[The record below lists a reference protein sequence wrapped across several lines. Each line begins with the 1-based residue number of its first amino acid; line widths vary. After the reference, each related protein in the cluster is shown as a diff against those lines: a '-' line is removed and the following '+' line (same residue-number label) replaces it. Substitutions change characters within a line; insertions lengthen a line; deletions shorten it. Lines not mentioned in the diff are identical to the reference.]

1 MSEKKLHFE
10 TLQQHAG
17 QVPDPVTGARAVPIY
32 QTTSYVFKDAQEAED
47 RFALRKPGYIY
58 GRLTNP
64 TQDVLEKR
72 LAALEGGTAGLAVAS
87 GTAGLAV
94 ASGAAAVTYSI
105 LNIAGA
111 GDEIVAASTLYGGT
125 YELFT
130 DTLPQLGITTHFV
143 DPDHPEEI
151 EKAITPKTKAV
162 YIETL
167 GNPAINIPDFD
178 LIRDI
183 AHAKNLPVLVDNT
196 YATPYLFR
204 PLEHGLDVSIHSTT
218 KFIGGHGTTL
228 GGAIIENGEF
238 NWNQPERYPH
248 FAKPDASYHGINF
261 ATDIPGAGF
270 VTRIRA
276 KVLRDTGAA
285 ISPISAWFFIQG
297 LETLS
302 LRVER
307 HVYNA
312 TKVAEYLEAHPKVA
326 KVNYPGLKSSPYH
339 KLQEKYLPKGAG
351 SIFSIELKDGFE
363 AARKFIDNLEIF
375 SDLANVGDSKSLVV
389 HPASTTHQQLDEAAQ
404 KAAGITPG
412 TVRISVGIENVDDL
426 LNDLEQALARI

>member
-87 GTAGLAV
+87 G
-94 ASGAAAVTYSI
+94 AAAVTYSI

-125 YELFT
+125 YEL
-130 DTLPQLGITTHFV
+130 LPIHCRSSELRHISWILIIRKKSKRRLRQRQKQSISKHW
-143 DPDHPEEI
+143 EI
-151 EKAITPKTKAV
+151 RPS
-162 YIETL
+162 
-167 GNPAINIPDFD
+167 NIPDFD

-196 YATPYLFR
+196 FATPYLFR

>member
-72 LAALEGGTAGLAVAS
+72 LAALEGGTAGLAVAR
-87 GTAGLAV
+87 
-94 ASGAAAVTYSI
+94 GAAAVTYSI

-130 DTLPQLGITTHFV
+130 DTLPQLGIRTHFV

-196 YATPYLFR
+196 FATPYLFR

-404 KAAGITPG
+404 KAAVITQG

>member
-17 QVPDPVTGARAVPIY
+17 QVPDPVTGARVVPIY

-72 LAALEGGTAGLAVAS
+72 LAALEG

-196 YATPYLFR
+196 FATPYLFR

-404 KAAGITPG
+404 KAAGLTPG

>member
-87 GTAGLAV
+87 G
-94 ASGAAAVTYSI
+94 AAAVTYSI

-125 YELFT
+125 YELFI
-130 DTLPQLGITTHFV
+130 DTLPQLGIMTHFV

-196 YATPYLFR
+196 FATPYLFR

>member
-87 GTAGLAV
+87 G
-94 ASGAAAVTYSI
+94 AAAVTYSI

-130 DTLPQLGITTHFV
+130 DTLPQLGIMTHFV

-196 YATPYLFR
+196 FATPYLFR

-404 KAAGITPG
+404 KAAGIIPG

>member
-87 GTAGLAV
+87 G
-94 ASGAAAVTYSI
+94 AAAVTYSI

-130 DTLPQLGITTHFV
+130 DTLPQLGVTTHFV

-196 YATPYLFR
+196 FATPYLFR

-363 AARKFIDNLEIF
+363 ATRKFIDNLEIF

>member
-87 GTAGLAV
+87 G
-94 ASGAAAVTYSI
+94 AAAVTYSI

-143 DPDHPEEI
+143 DPDHLEEI

-196 YATPYLFR
+196 FATPYLFR

-363 AARKFIDNLEIF
+363 AVRKFIDNLEIF

>member
-87 GTAGLAV
+87 GAAV
-94 ASGAAAVTYSI
+94 VTYSI

-143 DPDHPEEI
+143 DPDHLEEI

-196 YATPYLFR
+196 FATPYLFR

>member
-72 LAALEGGTAGLAVAS
+72 LAALKG

-130 DTLPQLGITTHFV
+130 DTLPQLGIMTHFV

-196 YATPYLFR
+196 FATPYLFR

>member
-64 TQDVLEKR
+64 TQDVLDKR
-72 LAALEGGTAGLAVAS
+72 LAALEG

-130 DTLPQLGITTHFV
+130 DTLPQLGIMTHFV

-196 YATPYLFR
+196 FATPYLFR

>member
-72 LAALEGGTAGLAVAS
+72 LAALEG

-196 YATPYLFR
+196 FATPYLFR

-326 KVNYPGLKSSPYH
+326 KVNYPGLKSSTYH

-363 AARKFIDNLEIF
+363 AARKFNDNLEIF